1 MGKIQVIGA
10 GSTDI
15 RQISQEIFDELATGK
30 KIFARTL
37 KNEAILELSK
47 RYEIFSFD
55 SYYENGK
62 NVEAVEKEI
71 FLTLEKEAK
80 KEDLIY
86 LVPGSPFVLEKAV
99 SLLIDKKLPLSF
111 INNQAAAD
119 LVFSRLSY
127 VTDGYRTLSAKDFN
141 IHKADYSLDLLI
153 QEIEDAYSLDELFL
167 KLSDLYTADTSF
179 SIIKDG
185 GLATEEI
192 YTDKIKNYSR
202 KIVPNHQTSL
212 LVYKPKEGIYAFAD
226 LLETTDILRGP
237 EGCPWD
243 IEQDHKSLRQDL
255 LSEAYE
261 AVNAINNNDLDNLCE
276 ELGDL
281 LYLIAFHSQIA
292 YENGDFSIRDV
303 VNDINNKLIYRH
315 PHVFSDLKLDKSTKV
330 LQNWDSI
337 KYSSRDI
344 RKFWERLASNKG
356 NPSTIR
362 VYDIID
368 KVTRIGF
375 NWNSKDE
382 VLKKVIEEYDEVVEA
397 APKMT
402 NGQKLEIKFKAYSG
416 FPLYL
421 SVTGVGP
428 RNSSIKASI
437 KAVSTDGLIEIPE
450 LKTEQFQNEEGP
462 NMLRHPYCEY
472 IILP

>member
-37 KNEAILELSK
+37 KNETILELSK

-397 APKMT
+397 LDDPKH
-402 NGQKLEIKFKAYSG
+402 LEEELGDLLFTVSN
-416 FPLYL
+416 LCHYL
-421 SVTGVGP
+421 GY
-428 RNSSIKASI
+428 K
-437 KAVSTDGLIEIPE
+437 PE
-450 LKTEQFQNEEGP
+450 LLLTNACNKFVGRFRKMEEVAESCGEDIKDVGQVR
-462 NMLRHPYCEY
+462 LEELWQ
-472 IILP
+472 ISKKF